1 MTAQTIA
8 RRPLA
13 LVTGAGGGMGRAC
26 AATLG
31 RRYRLILTDRAAP
44 AFDAFADQLAADGV
58 AVAGTVAG
66 DIAAAD
72 SIARLATLIDES
84 GGLDAFVHT
93 AGVSPSLGDWQ
104 TILRV
109 NLGATMDLLDAVEPR
124 LRPGAVGVVIASMA
138 AHSFHGTP
146 GVDEA
151 VETVAAPDVVARFE
165 PMVRAY
171 ATAPEPHALG
181 VSAYFISKYAVKQ
194 MCERRAAQWGRR
206 GARLVTIS
214 PGMIATPMGLLE
226 ARQTPDAAGLAEL
239 APVGRWGTPLDIA
252 AAADFL
258 LSDAASFIS
267 GCDLR
272 VDGGII
278 PVLLG
283 AGGVRAKPDKGR
295 G

>member
-1 MTAQTIA
+1 MTAHTVA
-8 RRPLA
+8 GRPLA

-31 RRYRLILTDRAAP
+31 RRYRLILTDRATP
-44 AFDAFADQLAADGV
+44 ALDTFAVHLAADGI

-72 SIARLATLIDES
+72 SITRLASLIDEC
-84 GGLDAFVHT
+84 GGLDALVHT
-93 AGVSPSLGDWQ
+93 AGVSPSQGDWQ

-109 NLGATMDLLDAVEPR
+109 NLGATMELLDAVEPR
-124 LRPGAVGVVIASMA
+124 LRPGAAGVVIASMA
-138 AHSFHGTP
+138 AHGFHRTP

-151 VETVAAPDVVARFE
+151 VDTVAAPDVVARFE

-171 ATAPEPHALG
+171 ATAPEPYALG
-181 VSAYFISKYAVKQ
+181 ASAYFISKYAV
-194 MCERRAAQWGRR
+194 MRLCERRAAQWGRR

-214 PGMIATPMGLLE
+214 PGMIATPMGLM
-226 ARQTPDAAGLAEL
+226 TPDAASLAEL
-239 APVGRWGTPLDIA
+239 APAGRWGTPLDIA

-272 VDGGII
+272 VDGGLI

-283 AGGVRAKPDKGR
+283 AGGRRAKPDEGR